1 MSLASAK
8 VHIRYGNVSCNVTQ
22 NTPGNLPKSIS
33 DMYVFL
39 PLISSVH
46 LLYTNFGSC
55 FPPFWTVNLSTGSC
69 RSQLSSFDLIFL
81 LYTTIAV

>member
-8 VHIRYGNVSCNVTQ
+8 VHIRYSNVSCNVTQ

-39 PLISSVH
+39 PLISSAH

-55 FPPFWTVNLSTGSC
+55 FPPFQAVNLSTGSC
-69 RSQLSSFDLIFL
+69 RSQNVHVPV
-81 LYTTIAV
+81 LYYYYTQ